1 MEARDHQAFQMPE
14 DRMQLFKN
22 GQPNGKKIVE
32 LLEYKKREIAQASGV
47 KSQLIRYDD
56 KIPKELKERLFEW
69 AYAINLVNEYFKNP
83 EKTMIWFKTPNV
95 LLGESTPRDM
105 IRMGKSKRLIKF
117 VRNALDENKAPD

>member
-1 MEARDHQAFQMPE
+1 METQVKQAFQMPE
-14 DRMQLFKN
+14 DGMQLFKK
-22 GQPNGKKIVE
+22 GQPNGKKIVD